1 MASTVDKFQAI
12 WLKILSS
19 SNVLVQS
26 LVFFCV
32 SSSFI
37 FLWRL
42 FQSVLINDYITS
54 NFQDLHMTYLA
65 SSNWSQ
71 WLLTGSN
78 FLYIFITKTRTKSKK
93 DFWTEEQQF
102 VWNFIQS
109 FFSFYC
115 EQEFNFH
122 CRAASLGL
130 LLDEDERAFV
140 MYIINKIRL

>member
-109 FFSFYC
+109 FFFFIVNKNSISTV
-115 EQEFNFH
+115 EQ
-122 CRAASLGL
+122 L
-130 LLDEDERAFV
+130 LWVYYL
-140 MYIINKIRL
+140 MKMKGHLLCTS